1 MQKNPSEL
9 LLIPLLTLL
18 LALNIR
24 SKSLLQFLDGD
35 FSNHGSW
42 TTLSAG
48 GKGNAADDVDD
59 AVLADSV
66 FKVDGDVA
74 VDDDRG
80 PALPG
85 VDVDSE
91 ALFKEGR
98 ELDVEVAVDLGL
110 VFLVGFF
117 IAVVDLVAVDGGVGD
132 DLVLEQSGE
141 ILLASLSVEEEG
153 CKC

>member
-18 LALNIR
+18 LTLDIR
-24 SKSLLQFLDGD
+24 LKSLLQFLDGD
-35 FSNHGSW
+35 FSDHAW
-42 TTLSAG
+42 TALSAG
-48 GKGNAADDVDD
+48 WEGNGADDVDD

-85 VDVDSE
+85 VDVNSE
-91 ALFKEGR
+91 ALFEEGG
-98 ELDVEVAVDLGL
+98 ELDVEVAVELGL
-110 VFLVGFF
+110 LALGFF
-117 IAVVDLVAVDGGVGD
+117 IAVVDLVTVDGGVGD
-132 DLVLEQSGE
+132 NLVLEQSSE
-141 ILLASLSVEEEG
+141 ILLASLGVEEEG
-153 CKC
+153 YKC

>member
-18 LALNIR
+18 LTLNIR
-24 SKSLLQFLDGD
+24 LKSLLQILDLD
-35 FSNHGSW
+35 SSDHDSW

-48 GKGNAADDVDD
+48 WKGNAADDVDD

-91 ALFKEGR
+91 ALFEEGG

-110 VFLVGFF
+110 VFLVCFF
-117 IAVVDLVAVDGGVGD
+117 IAVVNLVAVDGGVGD
-132 DLVLEQSGE
+132 NLVLKQSGE